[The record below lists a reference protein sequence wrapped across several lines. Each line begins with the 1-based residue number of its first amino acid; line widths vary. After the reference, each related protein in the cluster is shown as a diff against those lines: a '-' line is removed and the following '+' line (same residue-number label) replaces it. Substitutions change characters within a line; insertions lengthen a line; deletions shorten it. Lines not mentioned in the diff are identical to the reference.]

1 MSAECGEP
9 GPKGLQGWSPGP
21 GGHSRAMG
29 SGPCPS
35 PSTPTPW
42 SLPRWRA
49 YVAAAVL
56 CYINLLNYMNWFI
69 IAGEEGDG
77 HPGRHLPIYLL
88 AALPPAGAVYPQ
100 WASVQQTFF
109 LCSTSLLFLPPA
121 WFQPG
126 LKWGRVK

>member
-1 MSAECGEP
+1 MSVECGEP
-9 GPKGLQGWSPGP
+9 GPEGLQGWSLGP
-21 GGHSRAMG
+21 GGHSGAMG

-35 PSTPTPW
+35 PSTLTPW

-77 HPGRHLPIYLL
+77 RPGRHLPIYPLS
-88 AALPPAGAVYPQ
+88 ALPPAGAVYPK
-100 WASVQQTFF
+100 WPSVRR
-109 LCSTSLLFLPPA
+109 LSSCAAHPCYSYPRG

-126 LKWGRVK
+126 LKWGRAK